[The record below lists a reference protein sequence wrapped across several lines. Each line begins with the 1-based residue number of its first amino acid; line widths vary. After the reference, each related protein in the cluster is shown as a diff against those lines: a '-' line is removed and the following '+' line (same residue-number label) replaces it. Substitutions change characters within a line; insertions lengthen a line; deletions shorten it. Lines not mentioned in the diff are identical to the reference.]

1 MSINMEEKNTEKE
14 PLIRVENLK
23 KYYPIRGGV
32 ITHTTGYVHSV
43 DGVSFSIAEGETLGL
58 VGESG
63 CGKSTVG
70 RQLVGLETPTGGRLF
85 YQGKDMEKLSGKEK
99 KSVRTQLQMVFQDP
113 YSSLN
118 PRKHIYEILSQPMLY
133 HGISNKETVHRD
145 VDRLLDMVGL
155 PKHVLGRYPHEFS
168 GGQRQ
173 RIGLARA
180 MVMDPELVVADEP
193 ISALDVSI
201 RAQVLNLL
209 KKFQRERG
217 TTYLFIAHDLSI
229 VRFISDR
236 IGVIYKG
243 DIVEVATAEE
253 LFDFPM
259 HPYTRSLIS
268 AIPIPDPN
276 LEKHKVLFSYDPS
289 QHDYSEDKPE
299 LTDIGHGH
307 FVFGNKKEI
316 EEYKRLREEGTPI
329 KSVTIAGVNAPA
341 DAKTVEKQLEEKKI
355 EGSIL
360 DTPLHDTGSFWL
372 AFLSFFLAIPGLIAG
387 AIFKKHNYIRNY
399 KKCKKGAIAGLI
411 TTAAIIVLFGLML
424 IISIL

>member
-70 RQLVGLETPTGGRLF
+70 RQLVGLEKPTGGRLF
-85 YQGKDMEKLSGKEK
+85 YHGKDMEKLSGKEK

-145 VDRLLDMVGL
+145 VDLLLDMVGL

-173 RIGLARA
+173 RIGIARA
-180 MVMDPELVVADEP
+180 LSLNPRFLVCDEP
-193 ISALDVSI
+193 VSALDVSI
-201 RAQVLNLL
+201 QAQILNLL
-209 KKFQRERG
+209 RSLQK
-217 TTYLFIAHDLSI
+217 DLGLTCMF
-229 VRFISDR
+229 VGHGLGAVNYVSDR
-236 IGVIYKG
+236 IAVMYLGK
-243 DIVEVATAEE
+243 IVEIGPAQEV
-253 LFDFPM
+253 FHHPV
-259 HPYTRSLIS
+259 HPYTRALID
-268 AIPIPDPN
+268 AVPIADPKKREQKPLLTGEIGSSTN
-276 LEKHKVLFSYDPS
+276 PPS
-289 QHDYSEDKPE
+289 GCRFHPRCPYATESCRQEVPE
-299 LTDIGHGH
+299 LCS
-307 FVFGNKKEI
+307 VFPGSSHLAACP
-316 EEYKRLREEGTPI
+316 YA
-329 KSVTIAGVNAPA
+329 IAQLAGGAPA
-341 DAKTVEKQLEEKKI
+341 YDAKMQQVVVEQK
-355 EGSIL
+355 
-360 DTPLHDTGSFWL
+360 W
-372 AFLSFFLAIPGLIAG
+372 
-387 AIFKKHNYIRNY
+387 R
-399 KKCKKGAIAGLI
+399 
-411 TTAAIIVLFGLML
+411 
-424 IISIL
+424 